1 MNMDGLLIFL
11 SLRFSPRLQRKT
23 LSIPWRD
30 QTRQQAVINQ
40 LKVAFSKKINYERL
54 RALLGAECYFLHEK
68 PLAFL

>member
-23 LSIPWRD
+23 LPIPWHD

-40 LKVAFSKKINYERL
+40 LKVAISKKIYYERL
-54 RALLGAECYFLHEK
+54 RASLGARCYFLHEK